1 MKKIN
6 TALLALILTS
16 LQLQA
21 LVGSLDN
28 IEYWVGAGA
37 NRAAL
42 VVQWNDGLT
51 PVSVAW
57 GYRWDGTAT
66 GLDMLRA
73 IAGSTR
79 VEDPAGETVGAASGA
94 DGRLNLGLVEY
105 SFGLSVL
112 SLEYSPSAGAT
123 RTQSDWYSGYW
134 QYLIRGGKFEYY
146 DWATEGTALYDEAG
160 SASYESGAWTSSPI
174 GAGDRPLIDGAWD
187 AYAFAAEFI
196 AEPLVQPLAVM
207 LPVPF
212 VTFRMDQGQPSV
224 AVISQ
229 PGFIYQ
235 LQYTD
240 DVAGPWTPMGDGET
254 GTGGELIFQDVGTDL
269 PATRFYRI
277 AVRQVP

>member
-6 TALLALILTS
+6 TALLALIPTS

-28 IEYWVGAGA
+28 IDYWVGAGA

-134 QYLIRGGKFEYY
+134 QYLIRGGNFEYY

-160 SASYESGAWTSSPI
+160 SNSYESGAWTSSPI

-196 AEPLVQPLAVM
+196 TEPLVQPLAAT

-240 DVAGPWTPMGDGET
+240 DVAGPWNPMGDGET

>member
-42 VVQWNDGLT
+42 VLQWNDGLT

-66 GLDMLRA
+66 GVDMLRA

-79 VEDPAGETVGAASGA
+79 VEDPAGEPAGGGMGA
-94 DGRLNLGLVEY
+94 DDRLNLGLVKY
-105 SFGLSVL
+105 DFGLSEL
-112 SLEYSPSAGAT
+112 SLEYLPSAGAT

-160 SASYESGAWTSSPI
+160 SNSYESGAWTSSPI

-196 AEPLVQPLAVM
+196 AEPLVQPLAAK
-207 LPVPF
+207 LPVPL
-212 VTFRMDQGQPSV
+212 VAFRMDQGQPSV
-224 AVISQ
+224 AVLSQ

-240 DVAGPWTPMGDGET
+240 DVAGPWNPMGDGET

>member
-57 GYRWDGTAT
+57 GYRWDGDAT
-66 GLDMLRA
+66 GMDMLRA

-79 VEDPAGETVGAASGA
+79 IEDPAGEPAGGGMGA
-94 DGRLNLGLVEY
+94 DDRLNLGLVKY
-105 SFGLSVL
+105 DFGLSVL
-112 SLEYSPSAGAT
+112 SLEYLPSAGAT

-134 QYLIRGGKFEYY
+134 QYLIRGGNFEYY

-160 SASYESGAWTSSPI
+160 SNSYESGAWTSSPI

-196 AEPLVQPLAVM
+196 TEPLVQPLAAT

-235 LQYTD
+235 LQYSD
-240 DVAGPWTPMGDGET
+240 DVAGPWNPMGDGET

>member
-1 MKKIN
+1 MAKIS

-16 LQLQA
+16 LQVQA

-28 IEYWVGAGA
+28 IEYWVGAGQ

-42 VVQWNDGLT
+42 VVQWNDGVT

-57 GYRWDGTAT
+57 GYRWDGPAT

-79 VEDPAGETVGAASGA
+79 VEDPAGDPVGAASGA
-94 DGRLNLGLVEY
+94 DSRLKLGLVEY

-134 QYLIRGGKFEYY
+134 QYLICGGNFEYY

-160 SASYESGAWTSSPI
+160 SNTYESGAWTSSPI

-187 AYAFAAEFI
+187 AYAFAAEFF
-196 AEPLVQPLAVM
+196 AEPLVQPVAAK
-207 LPVPF
+207 LPVPL
-212 VTFRMDQGQPSV
+212 VAFRMDQGHPSV
-224 AVISQ
+224 AVLSQ

-235 LQYTD
+235 LQYSD
-240 DVAGPWTPMGDGET
+240 DVAGPWNPMGDGET
-254 GTGGELIFQDVGTDL
+254 GNGGELLFQDVGADL
-269 PATRFYRI
+269 PPTRFYRI
-277 AVRQVP
+277 AVRQQP

>member
-28 IEYWVGAGA
+28 IDYWVGAGA

-134 QYLIRGGKFEYY
+134 QYLIRGGNFEYY

-160 SASYESGAWTSSPI
+160 SNSYESGAWTSSPI

-196 AEPLVQPLAVM
+196 TEPLVQPLAAT
-207 LPVPF
+207 LPGPF

-224 AVISQ
+224 AVLSQ

-240 DVAGPWTPMGDGET
+240 DVAGPWNPMGDGET

-277 AVRQVP
+277 TVRQMP

>member
-28 IEYWVGAGA
+28 IDYWVGAGA

-112 SLEYSPSAGAT
+112 SLEYLPSAGAT

-160 SASYESGAWTSSPI
+160 SNSYESGAWTSSPI

-196 AEPLVQPLAVM
+196 AEPLVQPLAAK
-207 LPVPF
+207 LPVPL
-212 VTFRMDQGQPSV
+212 VAFRMNQGQPSV
-224 AVISQ
+224 AVLSQ

-240 DVAGPWTPMGDGET
+240 DVAGPWNPMGDGET

>member
-42 VVQWNDGLT
+42 VLQWNDGLT

-57 GYRWDGTAT
+57 GYRWDGDAT
-66 GLDMLRA
+66 GMDMLRA

-79 VEDPAGETVGAASGA
+79 IEDPAGEPAGGGMGA
-94 DGRLNLGLVEY
+94 DDRLNLGLVKY
-105 SFGLSVL
+105 DFGLSVL

-134 QYLIRGGKFEYY
+134 QYLIRGGNFEYY

-160 SASYESGAWTSSPI
+160 SNSYESGAWTSSPI

-196 AEPLVQPLAVM
+196 TEPLVQPLAVT

-240 DVAGPWTPMGDGET
+240 DVAGPWNPVGDGET
-254 GTGGELIFQDVGTDL
+254 GTGGELIFQDESADL
-269 PATRFYRI
+269 PLERFYRI
-277 AVRQVP
+277 TVRQMP

>member
-1 MKKIN
+1 M
-6 TALLALILTS
+6 
-16 LQLQA
+16 QA

-37 NRAAL
+37 NRTAL

-66 GLDMLRA
+66 GLDMLRS

-79 VEDPAGETVGAASGA
+79 VEDPAGEPVGAASGA

-123 RTQSDWYSGYW
+123 RTKSAWYSGYW
-134 QYLIRGGKFEYY
+134 QYLIRGGNFEYY
-146 DWATEGTALYDEAG
+146 DWATEGMALYDEAG
-160 SASYESGAWTSSPI
+160 SNSYESGAWTSSPI

-196 AEPLVQPLAVM
+196 AEPLVQPLAAK
-207 LPVPF
+207 LPVPL
-212 VTFRMDQGQPSV
+212 VAFRMDQGQPSV
-224 AVISQ
+224 AVLSQ

-235 LQYTD
+235 LQYSD
-240 DVAGPWTPMGDGET
+240 DVAGPWNPMGAGET

>member
-42 VVQWNDGLT
+42 VVQWNDGMT

-79 VEDPAGETVGAASGA
+79 VDDPAGETVGAASGA

-134 QYLIRGGKFEYY
+134 QYLIRGGNFEYY

-160 SASYESGAWTSSPI
+160 SNSYESGAWTSSPI

-196 AEPLVQPLAVM
+196 AEPLVQPLAVT

-240 DVAGPWTPMGDGET
+240 DVAGPWNPVGDGET
-254 GTGGELIFQDVGTDL
+254 GTGVELIFQDESADL
-269 PATRFYRI
+269 PLERFYRI
-277 AVRQVP
+277 TVRQMP

>member
-79 VEDPAGETVGAASGA
+79 IEDPAGENVGAASGA

-105 SFGLSVL
+105 SFGLSVQ
-112 SLEYSPSAGAT
+112 SLDYSPSAGAT

-134 QYLIRGGKFEYY
+134 QYLIRGGNFEYY
-146 DWATEGTALYDEAG
+146 DWATEGMALYDEAG
-160 SASYESGAWTSSPI
+160 SNSYESGAWTSSPI

-196 AEPLVQPLAVM
+196 AEPLVQPLAVT

-224 AVISQ
+224 AVLSQ

-235 LQYTD
+235 LQYSD
-240 DVAGPWTPMGDGET
+240 DVAGPWNPMGDGET

>member
-112 SLEYSPSAGAT
+112 SLEYLPSAGAT

-160 SASYESGAWTSSPI
+160 SNSYESGAWTSSPI

-196 AEPLVQPLAVM
+196 TEPLVQPLAAT

-240 DVAGPWTPMGDGET
+240 DVAGPWNPMGDGET

>member
-28 IEYWVGAGA
+28 IDYWVGAGA

-160 SASYESGAWTSSPI
+160 SNSYESGAWTSSPI

-196 AEPLVQPLAVM
+196 TEPLVQPLAAT

-224 AVISQ
+224 AVLSQ

-240 DVAGPWTPMGDGET
+240 DVAGPWNPMGDGET

>member
-28 IEYWVGAGA
+28 IDYWVGAGA

-112 SLEYSPSAGAT
+112 SLEYLPSAGAT

-146 DWATEGTALYDEAG
+146 DWATEGMALYDEAG
-160 SASYESGAWTSSPI
+160 SNSYESGAWTSSPI

-196 AEPLVQPLAVM
+196 TEPLVQPLAAT

-240 DVAGPWTPMGDGET
+240 DVAGPWNPMGDGET

>member
-42 VVQWNDGLT
+42 VLQWNDGLT

-57 GYRWDGTAT
+57 GYRWDGDAT
-66 GLDMLRA
+66 GMDMLRA

-79 VEDPAGETVGAASGA
+79 IEDPAGEPAGGGMGA
-94 DGRLNLGLVEY
+94 DDRLNLGLVKY
-105 SFGLSVL
+105 DFGLSVL

-160 SASYESGAWTSSPI
+160 SNSYESGAWTSSPI

-196 AEPLVQPLAVM
+196 TEPLVQPLAAT

-224 AVISQ
+224 AVLSQ

-235 LQYTD
+235 LQYSD
-240 DVAGPWTPMGDGET
+240 DVAGPWNPMGDGET

>member
-79 VEDPAGETVGAASGA
+79 VEDPAGEPAGGGMGA
-94 DGRLNLGLVEY
+94 DDRLNLGLVKY
-105 SFGLSVL
+105 DFGLSVL
-112 SLEYSPSAGAT
+112 SLEYLPSAGAT

-160 SASYESGAWTSSPI
+160 SNSYESGAWTSSPI

-196 AEPLVQPLAVM
+196 TEPLVQPLAAT

-224 AVISQ
+224 AVLSQ

-240 DVAGPWTPMGDGET
+240 DVAGPWNPMGDGET

>member
-1 MKKIN
+1 MKKKLV
-6 TALLALILTS
+6 ALLALYLTV
-16 LQLQA
+16 LQVQA
-21 LVGSLDN
+21 LVDSFEN
-28 IEYWVGAGA
+28 IEYWVGSGLH
-37 NRAAL
+37 RAAL
-42 VVQWNDGLT
+42 VLQWNDGLA

-57 GYRWDGTAT
+57 GYRWDGDAT
-66 GLDMLRA
+66 GMDMLRA

-79 VEDPAGETVGAASGA
+79 IEDPAGEPAGGGMGA

-112 SLEYSPSAGAT
+112 SLEYSPSAGAA
-123 RTQSDWYSGYW
+123 RTQRDWYSGYW
-134 QYLIRGGKFEYY
+134 QYLIRGGNFEYY
-146 DWATEGTALYDEAG
+146 DWATEGTALYEEAG
-160 SASYESGAWTSSPI
+160 SNTYESGAWTSSPI

-196 AEPLVQPLAVM
+196 AEPLVQPLAAK

-235 LQYTD
+235 LQYSD
-240 DVAGPWTPMGDGET
+240 DVAGPWNPMGNGEP
-254 GTGGELIFQDVGTDL
+254 GTGGELIFQDETADL
-269 PATRFYRI
+269 PLERFYRI
-277 AVRQVP
+277 TVRQVP

>member
-79 VEDPAGETVGAASGA
+79 VEDPAGEPAGGGMGA
-94 DGRLNLGLVEY
+94 DDRLNLGLVKY
-105 SFGLSVL
+105 DFGLSVL
-112 SLEYSPSAGAT
+112 SLEYLPSAGAT

-134 QYLIRGGKFEYY
+134 QYLIRGGNFEYY
-146 DWATEGTALYDEAG
+146 DWATEGMALYDEAG
-160 SASYESGAWTSSPI
+160 SNSYESGAWTSSPI

-196 AEPLVQPLAVM
+196 AEPLVQPLAAK
-207 LPVPF
+207 LPVPL
-212 VTFRMDQGQPSV
+212 VAFRMDQGQPSV
-224 AVISQ
+224 AVLSQ

-235 LQYTD
+235 LQYSD
-240 DVAGPWTPMGDGET
+240 DVAGPWNPMGAGET

>member
-112 SLEYSPSAGAT
+112 SLEYLPSAGAT

-160 SASYESGAWTSSPI
+160 SNSYESGAWTSSPI

-196 AEPLVQPLAVM
+196 TEPLVQPLAVT

-240 DVAGPWTPMGDGET
+240 DVAGPWNPMGDGET

>member
-79 VEDPAGETVGAASGA
+79 VEDPAGEPVGAASGA

-134 QYLIRGGKFEYY
+134 QYLIRGGNFEYY
-146 DWATEGTALYDEAG
+146 DWATEGMALYDEAG
-160 SASYESGAWTSSPI
+160 SNSYESGAWTSSPI

-187 AYAFAAEFI
+187 AYAFAAEVI
-196 AEPLVQPLAVM
+196 AEPLVQPLAAK
-207 LPVPF
+207 LPVPL
-212 VTFRMDQGQPSV
+212 VAFRMDQGQPSV
-224 AVISQ
+224 AVLSQ

-235 LQYTD
+235 LQYSD
-240 DVAGPWTPMGDGET
+240 DVAGPWNPMGAGET

>member
-28 IEYWVGAGA
+28 IDYWVGAGA

-134 QYLIRGGKFEYY
+134 QYLIRGGNFEYY

-196 AEPLVQPLAVM
+196 TEPLVQPLAAT

-240 DVAGPWTPMGDGET
+240 DVAGPWNPMGDGET

>member
-79 VEDPAGETVGAASGA
+79 VEDPAGEPAGGGMGA
-94 DGRLNLGLVEY
+94 DDRLNLGLVKY
-105 SFGLSVL
+105 DFGLSVL
-112 SLEYSPSAGAT
+112 SLEYLPSAGAT

-160 SASYESGAWTSSPI
+160 SNSYESGAWTSSPI

-196 AEPLVQPLAVM
+196 TEPLVQPLAATI
-207 LPVPF
+207 PVPF

-240 DVAGPWTPMGDGET
+240 DVAGPWNPMGDGET

>member
-57 GYRWDGTAT
+57 GYRWDGDAT
-66 GLDMLRA
+66 GMDMLRA

-79 VEDPAGETVGAASGA
+79 IEDPAGEPVGAASGA

-112 SLEYSPSAGAT
+112 SLEYLPSAGAT

-134 QYLIRGGKFEYY
+134 QYLIRGGNFEYY

-160 SASYESGAWTSSPI
+160 SNSYESGAWTSSPI

-196 AEPLVQPLAVM
+196 AEPLVQPLAAK

-235 LQYTD
+235 LQYSD
-240 DVAGPWTPMGDGET
+240 DVAGPWNPMGDGET

-277 AVRQVP
+277 AVRQVL